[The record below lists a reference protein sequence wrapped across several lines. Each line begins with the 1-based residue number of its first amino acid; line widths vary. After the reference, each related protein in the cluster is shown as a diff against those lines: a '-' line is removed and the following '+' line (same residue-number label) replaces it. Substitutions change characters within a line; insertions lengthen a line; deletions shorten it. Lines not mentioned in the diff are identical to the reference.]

1 MRPIGEVRSHLPPL
15 LLVVIRSLV
24 DGLLAQEQYPLYGSD
39 LSNRVQFSGVI
50 GKDGRIRPVGSC
62 AEWARQL
69 RDGNYE
75 YVLITPPRMTTD
87 APREA
92 VWTEQLGGKLVRS
105 ETLRYTTGLL
115 RGTLTARL
123 YRIPQGPALA
133 RAC

>member
-1 MRPIGEVRSHLPPL
+1 MV
-15 LLVVIRSLV
+15 LVPRT
-24 DGLLAQEQYPLYGSD
+24 
-39 LSNRVQFSGVI
+39 R
-50 GKDGRIRPVGSC
+50 RPVPRFFVTENRLQREGHDVQRRAATC
-62 AEWARQL
+62 TF
-69 RDGNYE
+69 
-75 YVLITPPRMTTD
+75 LITPPRMTTD

-92 VWTEQLGGKLVRS
+92 VWTEQLGGKLLHS